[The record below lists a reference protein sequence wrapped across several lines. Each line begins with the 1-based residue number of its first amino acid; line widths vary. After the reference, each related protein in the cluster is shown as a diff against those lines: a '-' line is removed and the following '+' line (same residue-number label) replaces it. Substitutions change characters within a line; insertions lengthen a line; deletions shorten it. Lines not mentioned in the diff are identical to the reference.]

1 MKVSVLV
8 PVYNL
13 ARFIEPCLLSL
24 LEQQTDFEFEVIAI
38 DDGSSDDS
46 WSIMQRLARQWPA
59 LQALQNEQN
68 MGLART
74 QKRLLGEAKGAYL
87 AYVDGDDLALPGKLQ
102 RQADYLDAHPG
113 CTLCYHEAEMFD
125 DETDARIKLFTHDY
139 YNARYLEPVM
149 TREALIRFGVFVNA
163 SSIMFRRYDGM
174 ADAID
179 EGCKIILDYPWHILN
194 LSINPGTL
202 DFIPELLGRYRF
214 HTQSFGGQ
222 TRKSAERRE
231 QSLRA
236 CCAPVTMRLHSVQ
249 TRWSLPR
256 GVPIT
261 TTLPRSTFCGRMM
274 SHVLLSSSSSRRQR
288 LRSWPLA
295 GSSTSAIN
303 WRGRSEPILPG
314 SYNNCLEKRREL
326 SGNRHRRRAVR
337 RRHG

>member
-1 MKVSVLV
+1 MDFPMKVSVLV

-46 WSIMQRLARQWPA
+46 WSIMQRLARQWPT
-59 LQALQNEQN
+59 LRALQNEQN

-102 RQADYLDAHPG
+102 CQADYLDAHPG

-125 DETDARIKLFTHDY
+125 DETDAHIKLFTRDY

-163 SSIMFRRYDGM
+163 SSIMFHRYDGM

-194 LSINPGTL
+194 LSRNPGTL

-231 QSLRA
+231 QSLHDLLRA
-236 CCAPVTMRLHSVQ
+236 CDNAAAFGADPVVIAQGRAHHYYSAALYFLRQDDVARFTQFIEQSVVEVAELAPGWFFDERHQLAWAQRAHPTRVVQ
-249 TRWSLPR
+249 QLF
-256 GVPIT
+256 GE
-261 TTLPRSTFCGRMM
+261 
-274 SHVLLSSSSSRRQR
+274 
-288 LRSWPLA
+288 A
-295 GSSTSAIN
+295 A
-303 WRGRSEPILPG
+303 
-314 SYNNCLEKRREL
+314 
-326 SGNRHRRRAVR
+326 
-337 RRHG
+337 

>member
-13 ARFIEPCLLSL
+13 ASFIEPCLLSL

-46 WSIMQRLARQWPA
+46 WSIMLRLARQWPA
-59 LQALQNEQN
+59 LHVLQNERN

-102 RQADYLDAHPG
+102 RQVGYLDAHPG

-125 DETDARIKLFTHDY
+125 DKTDACIKLFTRDY

-194 LSINPGTL
+194 LSLNPGTL

-231 QSLRA
+231 QSLRDLLRA
-236 CCAPVTMRLHSVQ
+236 CDNAAAFGADPVIIAQGRAHHYYSAALYFLRQDDVVRFTQLIEQSVAEVAELAPGWFFDERHQLAWVQ
-249 TRWSLPR
+249 
-256 GVPIT
+256 
-261 TTLPRSTFCGRMM
+261 
-274 SHVLLSSSSSRRQR
+274 
-288 LRSWPLA
+288 
-295 GSSTSAIN
+295 
-303 WRGRSEPILPG
+303 
-314 SYNNCLEKRREL
+314 
-326 SGNRHRRRAVR
+326 RAHPARVVQQLF
-337 RRHG
+337 GEAA

>member
-1 MKVSVLV
+1 MDFPMKVSVLV

-59 LQALQNEQN
+59 LRVLQNEQN

-74 QKRLLGEAKGAYL
+74 QKRLLGEAQGAYL

-102 RQADYLDAHPG
+102 RQADYLDTHPG

-125 DETDARIKLFTHDY
+125 DETDARIKLFTRDY

-194 LSINPGTL
+194 LSRNPGTL

-222 TRKSAERRE
+222 TRQSAERRE
-231 QSLRA
+231 QSLRDLLRA
-236 CCAPVTMRLHSVQ
+236 CDNAAAFGAAPVIIAQGRAHHYYSAALYFLRQDDVARFTQLIEQSVVEVAELAPGWFFDERHQLAWEERKTPKSVFARL
-249 TRWSLPR
+249 
-256 GVPIT
+256 
-261 TTLPRSTFCGRMM
+261 F
-274 SHVLLSSSSSRRQR
+274 
-288 LRSWPLA
+288 
-295 GSSTSAIN
+295 
-303 WRGRSEPILPG
+303 
-314 SYNNCLEKRREL
+314 
-326 SGNRHRRRAVR
+326 
-337 RRHG
+337 

>member
-59 LQALQNEQN
+59 LRALQNEQN

-102 RQADYLDAHPG
+102 RQVDYLDAHPG

-125 DETDARIKLFTHDY
+125 DETDARIKLFTRDY

-194 LSINPGTL
+194 LSLNPGTL
-202 DFIPELLGRYRF
+202 DFVPELLGRYRF

-231 QSLRA
+231 QSLRDLLRA
-236 CCAPVTMRLHSVQ
+236 CDNAAAFGVDPVIIAQGRAHHYYSAALYFLRQDDVARFTQLIEQSVVEVAELASGWFFDERHQ
-249 TRWSLPR
+249 LAWA
-256 GVPIT
+256 
-261 TTLPRSTFCGRMM
+261 
-274 SHVLLSSSSSRRQR
+274 QR
-288 LRSWPLA
+288 AHP
-295 GSSTSAIN
+295 
-303 WRGRSEPILPG
+303 
-314 SYNNCLEKRREL
+314 
-326 SGNRHRRRAVR
+326 VR
-337 RRHG
+337 VMQQLFGEAA

>member
-13 ARFIEPCLLSL
+13 RRFIEPCLLSL
-24 LEQQTDFEFEVIAI
+24 LEQQTNFDFEVIAI

-46 WSIMQRLARQWPA
+46 WAIMQRLALELPR
-59 LQALQNEQN
+59 LRALQNSQN
-68 MGLART
+68 MGLAKT
-74 QKRLLGEAKGAYL
+74 QKRLLREASGEYI

-125 DETDARIKLFTHDY
+125 DESDARIKLFTRDY
-139 YNARYLEPVM
+139 YNARYLDPVM

-163 SSIMFRRYDGM
+163 SSIMFRRYEGM
-174 ADAID
+174 ENAID

-194 LSINPGTL
+194 LSFNPGTL

-231 QSLRA
+231 QSLRDLLRA
-236 CCAPVTMRLHSVQ
+236 CDNAAAFGADPVIIAQGRAHHYYSAALYFLRHDDVARFTQLIEQSVVEVAELAPGWFFDERHQLAWEERNTPKSVFAM
-249 TRWSLPR
+249 L
-256 GVPIT
+256 
-261 TTLPRSTFCGRMM
+261 F
-274 SHVLLSSSSSRRQR
+274 
-288 LRSWPLA
+288 
-295 GSSTSAIN
+295 
-303 WRGRSEPILPG
+303 
-314 SYNNCLEKRREL
+314 
-326 SGNRHRRRAVR
+326 
-337 RRHG
+337 

>member
-13 ARFIEPCLLSL
+13 ACFIEPCLLSL

-59 LQALQNEQN
+59 LRALQNEQN

-102 RQADYLDAHPG
+102 RQADYLDTHPG

-125 DETDARIKLFTHDY
+125 DETDARIKLFTRDY

-194 LSINPGTL
+194 LSSILAPWILSPSCWGVIAS
-202 DFIPELLGRYRF
+202 IPRASAGRPASL
-214 HTQSFGGQ
+214 QSAVSSRCA
-222 TRKSAERRE
+222 T
-231 QSLRA
+231 
-236 CCAPVTMRLHSVQ
+236 CCAPVTMRLRLAR
-249 TRWSLPR
+249 TR
-256 GVPIT
+256 
-261 TTLPRSTFCGRMM
+261 
-274 SHVLLSSSSSRRQR
+274 
-288 LRSWPLA
+288 
-295 GSSTSAIN
+295 
-303 WRGRSEPILPG
+303 
-314 SYNNCLEKRREL
+314 
-326 SGNRHRRRAVR
+326 
-337 RRHG
+337 

>member
-46 WSIMQRLARQWPA
+46 WSIMQRLARQWPT
-59 LQALQNEQN
+59 LRALQNEQN

-102 RQADYLDAHPG
+102 CQADYLDAHPG

-125 DETDARIKLFTHDY
+125 DETDARIKLFTRDY

-163 SSIMFRRYDGM
+163 R
-174 ADAID
+174 
-179 EGCKIILDYPWHILN
+179 
-194 LSINPGTL
+194 
-202 DFIPELLGRYRF
+202 IP
-214 HTQSFGGQ
+214 S
-222 TRKSAERRE
+222 
-231 QSLRA
+231 
-236 CCAPVTMRLHSVQ
+236 
-249 TRWSLPR
+249 
-256 GVPIT
+256 
-261 TTLPRSTFCGRMM
+261 
-274 SHVLLSSSSSRRQR
+274 
-288 LRSWPLA
+288 
-295 GSSTSAIN
+295 
-303 WRGRSEPILPG
+303 
-314 SYNNCLEKRREL
+314 
-326 SGNRHRRRAVR
+326 
-337 RRHG
+337 

>member
-13 ARFIEPCLLSL
+13 GRFIEPCLLSL
-24 LEQQTDFEFEVIAI
+24 LEQQTNFDFEVIAI

-46 WSIMQRLARQWPA
+46 WAILQRLVQQWPQ
-59 LQALQNEQN
+59 LKALQNSQN
-68 MGLART
+68 MGLAKT
-74 QKRLLGEAKGAYL
+74 QKRLLREASGEYI

-102 RQADYLDAHPG
+102 SQADYLDTHTG

-125 DETDARIKLFTHDY
+125 DETGARLKLFTRDY

-163 SSIMFRRYDGM
+163 SSIMFRRYEGM
-174 ADAID
+174 ENAID

-194 LSINPGTL
+194 LSHNPGTL

-231 QSLRA
+231 QSLRDLLRA
-236 CCAPVTMRLHSVQ
+236 CDNAAAFGADPVAIAQGRAHHYYSAALYFLRQDDVARFTQLIEQSVTEVAKLAPGWFFDERHQLAWM
-249 TRWSLPR
+249 
-256 GVPIT
+256 
-261 TTLPRSTFCGRMM
+261 
-274 SHVLLSSSSSRRQR
+274 QR
-288 LRSWPLA
+288 AHPARVMQQLFGEA
-295 GSSTSAIN
+295 A
-303 WRGRSEPILPG
+303 
-314 SYNNCLEKRREL
+314 
-326 SGNRHRRRAVR
+326 
-337 RRHG
+337 

>member
-13 ARFIEPCLLSL
+13 GRFIEPCLLSL
-24 LEQQTDFEFEVIAI
+24 LEQQANFDFEVIAI

-46 WSIMQRLARQWPA
+46 WAIMQRLTQQWPQ
-59 LQALQNEQN
+59 LKALQNSQN
-68 MGLART
+68 MGLAKT
-74 QKRLLGEAKGAYL
+74 QKRLLREATGEYI

-102 RQADYLDAHPG
+102 SQADYLDTHTD

-125 DETDARIKLFTHDY
+125 DETGARIKLFTRDY

-163 SSIMFRRYDGM
+163 SSIMFRRYEGM
-174 ADAID
+174 ENAID

-194 LSINPGTL
+194 LSYNPGTL

-231 QSLRA
+231 QSLRDLLRA
-236 CCAPVTMRLHSVQ
+236 CDNAAAFGVDPVAIAQGRAHHYYSAALYFLRQDDVARFTQLIEQSVTEVAKLAPGWFFDERHQLAWKERNTPKSAFERL
-249 TRWSLPR
+249 
-256 GVPIT
+256 
-261 TTLPRSTFCGRMM
+261 F
-274 SHVLLSSSSSRRQR
+274 
-288 LRSWPLA
+288 
-295 GSSTSAIN
+295 
-303 WRGRSEPILPG
+303 
-314 SYNNCLEKRREL
+314 
-326 SGNRHRRRAVR
+326 
-337 RRHG
+337 